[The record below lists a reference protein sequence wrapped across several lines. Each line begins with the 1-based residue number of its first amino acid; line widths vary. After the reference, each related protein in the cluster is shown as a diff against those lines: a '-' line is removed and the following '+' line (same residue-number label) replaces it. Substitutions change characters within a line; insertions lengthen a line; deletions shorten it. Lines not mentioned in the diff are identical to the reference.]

1 MNEFVIDSSSFILWS
16 EVSFMEIIINKKLFL
31 IILTKDVVNELKDEK
46 SIFYLNE
53 GIKNRVIRIVEV
65 SDNEKEDIAYVIKTN
80 LGIGEVSCIAF
91 CMKERKNFYNR

>member
-46 SIFYLNE
+46 SIF
-53 GIKNRVIRIVEV
+53 I
-65 SDNEKEDIAYVIKTN
+65 
-80 LGIGEVSCIAF
+80 
-91 CMKERKNFYNR
+91 

>member
-53 GIKNRVIRIVEV
+53 GIKNKVIRIVEV
-65 SDNEKEDIAYVIKTN
+65 SDNEK
-80 LGIGEVSCIAF
+80 
-91 CMKERKNFYNR
+91 